1 MKKHLQRFAAFLI
14 VILVVAAC
22 AAPFGTGETQSSDQ
36 VATAAAMTLQALA
49 PETAELPIN
58 APEASADLLPRRLY
72 FLGNDNQ
79 AITQVYRME
88 RDGKT
93 KTQLTSESMNV
104 TDYDVSLTDGS
115 IAYVVSNQL
124 LLANADGSNRRV
136 LVDGGSSPDLHGF
149 YSPVFSPEGQILAYA
164 HGGLNL
170 YDLSTDMNRL
180 VIPDHPTDGSL
191 PLETYAPEVYSPD
204 GTKLLITV
212 GHPPDSPSTAAIY
225 SPATQVLMQF
235 AGTEESLT
243 CCNFYGGAEWLA
255 DSSGFYAVASQ
266 SDSSYRFGVMW
277 KVGANSGAVET
288 LNRAVAED
296 GTINLP
302 YKPYLAPDGQLYFF
316 FGAYTNSSGFF
327 DAPVLELVRSAP
339 DRVTDHTVLR
349 GENFVLMDEA
359 LWAPDASFVI
369 VATAPARN
377 WNQAGGVVEL
387 YYTDGQK
394 SKVWLAPFGKQ
405 MKWGP

>member
-1 MKKHLQRFAAFLI
+1 MEKHLQRFAAFLI
-14 VILVVAAC
+14 VILAVGAC
-22 AAPFGTGETQSSDQ
+22 ASPFGPGEDQPSYDQ
-36 VATAAAMTLQALA
+36 VATVAAMTLQALA
-49 PETAELPIN
+49 PESADVPATV
-58 APEASADLLPRRLY
+58 PEASTNLLPHRLY

-93 KTQLTSESMNV
+93 KTQLTFEPVSV
-104 TDYDVSLTDGS
+104 DDYDISPADGN
-115 IAYVVSNQL
+115 IVYVANNQL
-124 LLANADGSNRRV
+124 LWANADGSNRHV
-136 LVDGGSSPDLHGF
+136 LVDGGTQ
-149 YSPVFSPEGQILAYA
+149 PVFSPEGQILAYA

-170 YDLSTDMNRL
+170 YDLSTGMNWL

-191 PLETYAPEVYSPD
+191 PLETYAPEIYSPD
-204 GTKLLITV
+204 ATKLLITV

-288 LNRAVAED
+288 LNRAVEED

-316 FGAYTNSSGFF
+316 FGGYTNSSGFF

-339 DRVTDHTVLR
+339 DRVTNRTVLR
-349 GENFVLMDEA
+349 NENFILMNEA

-369 VATAPARN
+369 VASAPARN
-377 WNQAGGVVEL
+377 WDQAGGVVEL

>member
-1 MKKHLQRFAAFLI
+1 MEKHLQRFAAFLI
-14 VILVVAAC
+14 VILAVAAC
-22 AAPFGTGETQSSDQ
+22 ASPFGPGEDQPSYDQ
-36 VATAAAMTLQALA
+36 VATVAAMTLQALSTEA
-49 PETAELPIN
+49 ADVPTNVPA
-58 APEASADLLPRRLY
+58 ASASLLPHRLY
-72 FLGNDNQ
+72 FLGNDSQ

-124 LLANADGSNRRV
+124 LLANADGSNRHV
-136 LVDGGSSPDLHGF
+136 LIDGGSSPDLHGF
-149 YSPVFSPEGQILAYA
+149 YNPVFSPEGQILAYA

-170 YDLSTDMNRL
+170 YDLSTGMNRL
-180 VIPDHPTDGSL
+180 VIPDHLTDGSL
-191 PLETYAPEVYSPD
+191 PLETYAPEIYSPD

-316 FGAYTNSSGFF
+316 FGDYTNSSGFF

-339 DRVTDHTVLR
+339 NRVTDRTVLR
-349 GENFVLMDEA
+349 GENFVLMNEA
-359 LWAPDASFVI
+359 LWAPDASFVV
-369 VATAPARN
+369 VATAPLRN
-377 WNQAGGVVEL
+377 WDQGGVLEL